1 MFYGVFANLMMK
13 TTLDVNPLQNRLRKS
28 EDYGALLAIAR
39 FLLDH
44 LVILLAGDFG
54 DPVR

>member
-1 MFYGVFANLMMK
+1 MMK